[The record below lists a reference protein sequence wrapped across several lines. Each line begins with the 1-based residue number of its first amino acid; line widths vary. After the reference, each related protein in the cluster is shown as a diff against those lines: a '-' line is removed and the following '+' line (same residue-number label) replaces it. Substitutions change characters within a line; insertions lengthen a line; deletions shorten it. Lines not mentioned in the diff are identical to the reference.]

1 MLRQSLTRRF
11 SSQGEGPYG
20 ISGMLKNFVKAPQR
34 VWGAIMEPTG
44 RKQPLLEN
52 TTEMAFDE
60 VSNEW
65 QALVVGGAFDAQT
78 YSMYEQVAQNNFGTV
93 DNPHLIF
100 TSDAPFRYV
109 GCSGQP
115 NPDDYEGHEFMI
127 FMLREGPLQRCPICG
142 QVYKLVRLRDEYTD
156 EMDYYLSGLL
166 PYEHQEFG
174 EADHWSHNSFIR
186 LMPQSYEHTN
196 FPVESTNSYSMI
208 NPDDHDKLLVDP
220 AYRMEKLTETEK
232 VYEIYMASMVEIQNQ
247 FQQQNFSDST
257 RFLMDKS
264 TYETL
269 IDAEIALKKFDRQ
282 YKKLQKLHARQFL
295 DIDNHERREQR
306 MLENHNQRQ
315 VDSYTV
321 FFGGLSEEELMYNDY
336 FQTELEESPENE
348 AFELSVDEEQVRSLP
363 EYRTENF
370 RFNSAFTGV
379 ASDDASSIVDTIL
392 FNFRNRRQIDSAEDY
407 QRRQSRLVERQIE
420 RATSGNVSLNK
431 VALV

>member
-1 MLRQSLTRRF
+1 
-11 SSQGEGPYG
+11 
-20 ISGMLKNFVKAPQR
+20 MLKNFVKAPQR

-282 YKKLQKLHARQFL
+282 YKKLQKFHARQFL